1 VPRRLIIFDWDGT
14 LMDSA
19 ARIVNCFVAAAHE
32 VGLEPPADTAIRH
45 IIGLGLEEAVVALFP
60 TADPAQRR
68 AAVDSYREHFIHRDT
83 TGMTFFP
90 GVESGLAC
98 LRQQGY
104 LLAVATG
111 KTRRGLQRALDETG
125 AGRFFTATR
134 CVDEALSKPHP
145 QMLLDL
151 LAMTGTGPADALMV
165 GDTEYDMEMARNADV
180 AGLAVSYGVHTREQ
194 LMRHEP
200 LDCLRSFTAV
210 CEWLRR

>member
-1 VPRRLIIFDWDGT
+1 
-14 LMDSA
+14 MDSA
-19 ARIVNCFVAAAHE
+19 ARIVNCFVAASQE

-45 IIGLGLEEAVVALFP
+45 IIGLGLEEAVAALFP
-60 TADPAQRR
+60 SADPVQRR
-68 AAVDSYREHFIHRDT
+68 AAVESYRDHFTHRDNT
-83 TGMTFFP
+83 EMAFFP
-90 GVESGLAC
+90 GVESGLTS
-98 LRQQGY
+98 LQQQGY

-111 KTRRGLQRALDETG
+111 KARRGLQRVLEETG
-125 AGRFFTATR
+125 AGRFFAATR

-151 LAMTGTGPADALMV
+151 LAMTGTGPVDALMV

-200 LDCLRSFTAV
+200 LDCLDSFTAV